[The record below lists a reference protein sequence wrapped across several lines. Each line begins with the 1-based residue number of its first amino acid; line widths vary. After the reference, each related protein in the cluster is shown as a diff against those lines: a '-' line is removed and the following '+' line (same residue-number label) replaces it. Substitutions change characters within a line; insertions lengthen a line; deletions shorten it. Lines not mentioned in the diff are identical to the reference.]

1 MCGILGQFAWGS
13 PLAETGLLWGAT
25 QMLAHRGP
33 DGGGFWAE
41 APFFL
46 GHRRLAIID
55 LSPAGAQPMRDAEDR
70 FVVTFNGEIYNHI
83 ELRAELEAAG
93 HVFHTRSDTEVLLAG
108 YRAWG
113 TGLPARL
120 RGMFAFAIVDRR
132 EATLFVARDRFGEK
146 PLFLHH
152 DSGRVTFAS
161 QVAPLAAITGASGI
175 DREAL
180 GAFMCLNYVPG
191 ERTLLEGV
199 TRLAPG
205 AWRLYRRDGVR
216 EERFWTPRGAVAPST
231 IGDLDAAADAAAAAI
246 DESVRIALRADV
258 PIALFLSGG
267 IDSSLVA
274 ESACRQG
281 RLETAYCVDFEDA
294 RFSEWDGAARVASR
308 LGLKLER
315 VPVGPSILD
324 SFDHIVA
331 QADDPLA
338 DSSALPMWALSQAVA
353 RDYKVAIS
361 GDGGDELF
369 GGYLTYRA
377 TALHARW
384 IARLPDWSRAAIA
397 ALGRR
402 LPASRGKVSTS
413 YKLRRFLRAADLPTA
428 QAHFSWNGA
437 WLPEQ
442 AAALLRD
449 PEAKRAA
456 ATALAALANRSG
468 LGDTPDLTA
477 LQCAD
482 IGSYLA
488 DDILV
493 KVDRTTMAHGL
504 EARAPLLTPEIAA
517 IGLSLPERLRADP
530 AAGTKLVLRRLA
542 TRRLGAETGEARK
555 QGFSIPIH
563 DWLSG
568 PGRGLLMDALSPE
581 AIEATGLLDCT
592 RVIELRDRHLA
603 RRDALGFELWGLMV
617 LTQWCRQRR
626 EATPPAVVGA
636 DELSRHHVQR
646 NVATPLA

>member
-1 MCGILGQFAWGS
+1 MCGILGQFAWDA

-25 QMLAHRGP
+25 QRLAHRGP

-41 APFFL
+41 GPFFL

-55 LSPAGAQPMRDAEDR
+55 LTPAGTQPMRDAEDR
-70 FVVTFNGEIYNHI
+70 FVVTFNGEIYNHV
-83 ELRAELEAAG
+83 ELRAELEASG

-113 TGLPARL
+113 TRLPARL
-120 RGMFAFAIVDRR
+120 RGMFAFAIADRR
-132 EATLFVARDRFGEK
+132 DATLFIARDRFGEK
-146 PLFLHH
+146 PLFLHQEA
-152 DSGRVTFAS
+152 GRVTFAS
-161 QVAPLAAITGASGI
+161 QVAALAAVTGADGI

-180 GAFMCLNYVPG
+180 GAFLCLNYVPG
-191 ERTLLEGV
+191 ERTLLDGV
-199 TRLAPG
+199 RRLAPG
-205 AWRLYRRDGVR
+205 AWRLYARDGVR
-216 EERFWTPRGAVAPST
+216 ESRFWTPREAIGPST
-231 IGDLDAAADAAAAAI
+231 LGNLDAAADAAAAAI

-281 RLETAYCVDFEDA
+281 RLDTAYCVDFEEP
-294 RFSEWDGAARVASR
+294 RFSEWRGAAQVARR
-308 LGLKLER
+308 LGLRLER
-315 VPVGPSILD
+315 VPVGPAILD
-324 SFDHIVA
+324 AFDRIVA
-331 QADDPLA
+331 KADDPLA

-353 RDYKVAIS
+353 RDFKVAIS

-377 TALHARW
+377 TLLHARW
-384 IARLPDWSRAAIA
+384 IARLPRWTRSALA

-413 YKLRRFLRAADLPTA
+413 YKLRRFLRAADLPPGE
-428 QAHFSWNGA
+428 AHFSWNGA
-437 WLPEQ
+437 WLPGQ
-442 AAALLRD
+442 AAALLRE
-449 PEAKRAA
+449 PQARRAA
-456 ATALAALANRSG
+456 ATALDALARRSG

-482 IGSYLA
+482 IGAYLA

-504 EARAPLLTPEIAA
+504 EARAPLLTPELAT
-517 IGLSLPERLRADP
+517 IGLSLPDRLRADP

-542 TRRLGAETGEARK
+542 TRRLGSETGEAPK

-568 PGRGLLMDALSPE
+568 PGRNLMLDALSTA
-581 AIEATGLLDCT
+581 AIDATGVLDPDA
-592 RVIELRDRHLA
+592 VIRLRDRHLA
-603 RRDALGFELWGLMV
+603 GRDALGFELWGLMV
-617 LTQWCRQRR
+617 LTQWCKQRR
-626 EATPPAVVGA
+626 AAKPVAIADA
-636 DELSRHHVQR
+636 DELRRHRVER
-646 NVATPLA
+646 TVATPVV

>member
-1 MCGILGQFAWGS
+1 
-13 PLAETGLLWGAT
+13 
-25 QMLAHRGP
+25 MLAHRGP
-33 DGGGFWAE
+33 DGGGFWTE
-41 APFFL
+41 GPFFL

-55 LSPAGAQPMRDAEDR
+55 LSPAGVQPMHDAEDR
-70 FVVTFNGEIYNHI
+70 FIITFNGEIYNHV

-93 HVFHTRSDTEVLLAG
+93 HVFYTRSDTEVLLAG

-113 TGLPARL
+113 SGLPARL

-132 EATLFVARDRFGEK
+132 DTTLFIARDRFGEK
-146 PLFLHH
+146 PLFVHH
-152 DSGRVTFAS
+152 GSDRVTFAS
-161 QVAPLAAITGASGI
+161 QVAPLAAVTGASGI

-191 ERTLLEGV
+191 ERTLLEGI

-216 EERFWTPRGAVAPST
+216 EERFWTPRGAVTQSI
-231 IGDLDAAADAAAAAI
+231 IGDLDEAANAAAAAI

-281 RLETAYCVDFEDA
+281 RIDTAYCVDIEDV
-294 RFSEWDGAARVASR
+294 RFSEWDGAARVAR
-308 LGLKLER
+308 QLGLRLER
-315 VPVGPSILD
+315 VPVGPRILD
-324 SFDHIVA
+324 SFDRIVA

-338 DSSALPMWALSQAVA
+338 DSSALPMWALSHAVA

-384 IARLPDWSRAAIA
+384 LARLPGWTRAAIA

-413 YKLRRFLRAADLPTA
+413 YKLHRFLRATDLPTA

-442 AAALLRD
+442 ASKLLRE
-449 PEAKRAA
+449 PESRRAA
-456 ATALAALANRSG
+456 ATALASLANRSG
-468 LGDTPDLTA
+468 LGNTPDLTA

-482 IGSYLA
+482 ISSYLA

-504 EARAPLLTPEIAA
+504 EARAPLLTPEIAS
-517 IGLSLPERLRADP
+517 IGLSLPDRLRADP
-530 AAGTKLVLRRLA
+530 IAGTKLALRRLA

-568 PGRGLLMDALSPE
+568 PGRALLIDTLSPE
-581 AIEATGLLDCT
+581 AIDKTGLLDCAQ
-592 RVIELRDRHLA
+592 VVELRDRHLA

-617 LTQWCRQRR
+617 LIQWCRQRS
-626 EATPPAVVGA
+626 EATPPAVISA
-636 DELSRHHVQR
+636 DEMSRYRVQR
-646 NVATPLA
+646 TGAMPLD